1 MRISTLLFAFLLGA
15 CAAPQTQIVG
25 PYASRLSVADVDEI
39 KTLTANDLARLHMRA
54 TGPPRKLTV
63 VRPDYVR
70 VDAAIIHGYS
80 DTCSFDVMKRHG
92 HWIVDGHGGGVRGL
106 APGEMWWSNDAREI

>member
-1 MRISTLLFAFLLGA
+1 MLFLAIVLGG
-15 CAAPQTQIVG
+15 CAAQQTQIVG
-25 PYASRLSVADVDEI
+25 PYASRLSATDVEEI
-39 KTLTANDLARLHMRA
+39 KTLTANDLARLHIRV

-92 HWIVDGHGGGVRGL
+92 RWIVDGHGGGVHGQ
-106 APGEMWWSNDAREI
+106 APGENVVVE

>member
-1 MRISTLLFAFLLGA
+1 MRLSIIFVAVLLGA
-15 CAAPQTQIVG
+15 CATPQTQVVG
-25 PYASRLSVADVDEI
+25 PYAARLSATDVAEI
-39 KTLTANDLARLHMRA
+39 KTLIATDLARLHIRA

-92 HWIVDGHGGGVRGL
+92 RWIVDGHGGGVGGL
-106 APGEMWWSNDAREI
+106 ARGENVVVE